1 MCQLD
6 WCMGRPDVWLNIISE
21 CVSEDVFGRDRIG
34 SLSKAAWGG
43 PSLSIEAETEEKAKG
58 QEFLL
63 SA

>member
-43 PSLSIEAETEEKAKG
+43 PSLSIEAET
-58 QEFLL
+58 
-63 SA
+63 